1 MEASIVE
8 LRYKM
13 NDVLRALERK
23 EEVTVLY
30 RGKVKGTIKPVQSC
44 VQADALKHPFFGSEK
59 GRRESIADEMEK
71 LRGGRFGGL

>member
-13 NDVLRALERK
+13 NDVLRALDRK

-30 RGKVKGTIKPVQSC
+30 RGKVKGTIKPVQSSTE
-44 VQADALKHPFFGSEK
+44 ADALKHPFFGSEK
-59 GRRESIADEMEK
+59 GRCETIADKMDK
-71 LRGGRFGGL
+71 LRGGRFGDL

>member
-13 NDVLRALERK
+13 NDVLRALDRK

-30 RGKVKGTIKPVQSC
+30 RGKVKGTIKPVQSPAE
-44 VQADALKHPFFGSEK
+44 ADALKHPFFGSGK
-59 GRRESIADEMEK
+59 GRRGSIAGEMER
-71 LRGGRFGGL
+71 LRGGRFGAL

>member
-30 RGKVKGTIKPVQSC
+30 RGKVKGTIKPVQSSAE
-44 VQADALKHPFFGSEK
+44 ADALKHPFFGSEI
-59 GRRESIADEMEK
+59 GQCESIANEMGK
-71 LRGGRFGGL
+71 LRGGRFDGL